1 MKTTVSQLVAKP
13 LAVILSLTAIS
24 FVPTQAVAEETYS
37 PAKFAFQGEE
47 LTRSISFSDQPAA
60 VTLYCRADISAVGK
74 VSRVN
79 CYDNAGNSGLE
90 VETQDALADLPFT
103 PASVNGENVPV
114 RMSFR
119 VAYTAAEQGVNAIL
133 IPNLGTMQAQYGRD
147 YVAPQERL
155 DVADWYESYNRNSWV
170 NGGEFLKK
178 GALARVA
185 ATVQEDGKPTMVR
198 TVDAERAYKR
208 DASVV
213 ETALK
218 RSRFIPGFVG
228 DKPVPMGYLAVV
240 NYGSTQEAVSA
251 R

>member
-1 MKTTVSQLVAKP
+1 MKKTLAQMAIQHLTVVLSLVA
-13 LAVILSLTAIS
+13 VSL
-24 FVPTQAVAEETYS
+24 VPIHAVAEETYS
-37 PAKFAFQGEE
+37 PAKFAFSGET
-47 LTRSISFSDQPAA
+47 LARSISFSDRQAA
-60 VTLYCRADISAVGK
+60 VTLYCRADISAAGK
-74 VSRVN
+74 VSRIN
-79 CYDNAGNSGLE
+79 CFDNAGNVDLE
-90 VETQDALADLPFT
+90 VATQDALAGLPFT
-103 PASVNGENVPV
+103 PASVNGESVPV

-119 VAYTAAEQGVNAIL
+119 VAYTASEESVTAIL
-133 IPNLGTMQAQYGRD
+133 IPNLGTMQARYGRD
-147 YVAPQERL
+147 YIAPQERL

-185 ATVQEDGKPTMVR
+185 TTVQEDGKPTMVR

-228 DKPVPMGYLAVV
+228 DKPAPMGYLAVV

>member
-1 MKTTVSQLVAKP
+1 MTTILSQLVNRSRAVMLLL
-13 LAVILSLTAIS
+13 LAIAFIPTSL
-24 FVPTQAVAEETYS
+24 VAESYS
-37 PAKFAFQGEE
+37 PAKFAFKGEE
-47 LTRSISFSDQPAA
+47 LARSIAFSDRLTA
-60 VTLYCRADISAVGK
+60 VTLYCRADISSTGS
-74 VSRVN
+74 VSRIN
-79 CYDNAGNSGLE
+79 CYDNSGNSALE
-90 VETQDALADLPFT
+90 VETQDAVTDLPFT
-103 PASVNGENVPV
+103 PASVNGENIPV

-119 VAYTAAEQGVNAIL
+119 IAYNASEKGVNAIL

-147 YVAPQERL
+147 YIAPQERL
-155 DVADWYESYNRNSWV
+155 DIADWYESYHRNSWV
-170 NGGEFLKK
+170 NGGEFLQK

-185 ATVQEDGKPTMVR
+185 ATVREDGKPTMVR

-218 RSRFIPGFVG
+218 RSRFIPGFVA

-240 NYGSTQEAVSA
+240 NYGSSQESVSA

>member
-1 MKTTVSQLVAKP
+1 MKTMVFQMATKP
-13 LAVILSLTAIS
+13 LAMILSLLAVSLVSIS
-24 FVPTQAVAEETYS
+24 AVAVETYS

-47 LTRSISFSDQPAA
+47 LARSIVFSDQPAA
-60 VTLYCRADISAVGK
+60 VTLYCRADIGTAGK
-74 VSRVN
+74 VLRVN
-79 CYDNAGNSGLE
+79 CYDNEGNSDLE
-90 VETQDALADLPFT
+90 VQTQDALADLPFT

-119 VAYTAAEQGVNAIL
+119 IAYTVAAKGMNAIL
-133 IPNLGTMQAQYGRD
+133 IPNLGTMQEQYGRD
-147 YVAPQERL
+147 YIAPQERL
-155 DVADWYESYNRNSWV
+155 DVADWYESYNKNSWV

-240 NYGSTQEAVSA
+240 NYGSTREAVSS